1 MPDGETPAGNIAR
14 FFGLVHT
21 FPLLGYPD
29 ELIEVLGTTKT
40 NISGQKFHSGME
52 VAATHA

>member
-14 FFGLVHT
+14 FFGPVHT
-21 FPLLGYPD
+21 FPSLGYPD

>member
-1 MPDGETPAGNIAR
+1 MVKLQPAILRA
-14 FFGLVHT
+14 FFGLVNA

-29 ELIEVLGTTKT
+29 ELIEVHGTTKT
-40 NISGQKFHSGME
+40 NILGQKCHSGME

>member
-14 FFGLVHT
+14 FFGPVHT

-29 ELIEVLGTTKT
+29 ELIEVHGTTKT
-40 NISGQKFHSGME
+40 NISGQKCHSGME
-52 VAATHA
+52 VAVTHA